1 MVSGDQIDLREK
13 IMTLSVLGVGWGFP
27 VVSDDSSETRPSA
40 RIAVAEY
47 EESVRQSILII
58 LSTAKGER
66 VMRPTFGCGL
76 SELVFAVNNGTT
88 QALAKLEVYEA
99 LETWEPRI
107 EVLSVETSSGGDRGE
122 QLLIF
127 IDYRV
132 RTTDTRFNLV
142 YPFYLDRPLT

>member
-1 MVSGDQIDLREK
+1 MAIP
-13 IMTLSVLGVGWGFP
+13 VLGVGWGFP
-27 VVSDDSSETRPSA
+27 VVSEEGSQKRPLA
-40 RIAVAEY
+40 RVAVAEY

-66 VMRPTFGCGL
+66 VMRPTFGCGI
-76 SELVFAVNNGTT
+76 SELVFAVNNTTT
-88 QALAKLEVYEA
+88 QALAKLEVRES
-99 LETWEPRI
+99 LQNWEPRI

-122 QLLIF
+122 RLMIS

-142 YPFYLDRPLT
+142 YPFYLDRPLA

>member
-1 MVSGDQIDLREK
+1 
-13 IMTLSVLGVGWGFP
+13 MTIPVLGVGWGFP
-27 VVSDDSSETRPSA
+27 VMLDDVSQRKGAEV

-66 VMRPTFGCGL
+66 VMRPTFGCGI
-76 SELVFAVNNGTT
+76 SELVFAVNNATT
-88 QALAKLEVYEA
+88 QALAKLEVHES
-99 LETWEPRI
+99 LQNWEPRI
-107 EVLSVETSSGGDRGE
+107 DVLSVEISTGGDRGE

-127 IDYRV
+127 IDYRI

-142 YPFYLDRPLT
+142 YPFYLDRPLA

>member
-1 MVSGDQIDLREK
+1 MQIP
-13 IMTLSVLGVGWGFP
+13 VLGVGWNFP
-27 VVSDDSSETRPSA
+27 IELDDGTQPRFS
-40 RIAVAEY
+40 IAEY

-66 VMRPTFGCGL
+66 MMRPDFGSGL
-76 SELVFAVNNGTT
+76 SELVFAVNGPAT
-88 QALAKLEVYEA
+88 QAMAAFEAREA

-107 EVLSVETSSGGDRGE
+107 EVLDVETTVSGSRDE
-122 QLLIF
+122 QLLIY

-132 RTTDTRFNLV
+132 RTTDNRFNLV

>member
-1 MVSGDQIDLREK
+1 MAIP
-13 IMTLSVLGVGWGFP
+13 VLGVGWGFP
-27 VVSDDSSETRPSA
+27 VVSDEDSQKRLPA
-40 RIAVAEY
+40 RVAVAEY

-66 VMRPTFGCGL
+66 VMRPTFGCGI
-76 SELVFAVNNGTT
+76 SELVFAVNNTTT
-88 QALAKLEVYEA
+88 QALVKLEVRES
-99 LETWEPRI
+99 LQNWEPRI

-122 QLLIF
+122 RLIIS

-142 YPFYLDRPLT
+142 YPFYLDRPLA